1 MFIIFF
7 CLNMYFYEKYKKI
20 DVYKLNKNK
29 ILFIK
34 IIKKIEY
41 KILFG
46 NIYYILWYDIIYVFV
61 FDVLFL

>member
-1 MFIIFF
+1 
-7 CLNMYFYEKYKKI
+7 MYFYEKYEKI
-20 DVYKLNKNK
+20 YVYKLNKNK

-46 NIYYILWYDIIYVFV
+46 NIYYILWYDII
-61 FDVLFL
+61 